1 MVKKRT
7 TTRKKTDREL
17 LEYIAI
23 TVAEHSKI
31 LAVHGKLLT
40 EHSED
45 ISSVKHEM
53 IDLREEMR
61 EIRRQMAR
69 LPSELMDE
77 VDRVYGSM
85 LNDHED
91 RIRTLEKAR

>member
-1 MVKKRT
+1 MARKQTSQKK
-7 TTRKKTDREL
+7 KSDREL
-17 LEYIAI
+17 LEFIAA
-23 TVAEHSKI
+23 TVSEHSRI
-31 LAVHGKLLT
+31 LN

-45 ISSVKHEM
+45 ISGMKHEM

-77 VDRVYGSM
+77 VDRIYGSM

-91 RIRTLEKAR
+91 RIRTLEKTH